1 MRRLLDKCK
10 GIRVELEESNLTAFK
25 ENCDEVMGEIM
36 AEIEASIDS
45 GKIKSIEELSREFA
59 IIEKNFTDNFPNVPQ
74 KNEIWLTY
82 VTKWQGFAAE
92 QLTNRSFKKSRDEV
106 KTIRDQLAESI
117 SKQVK
122 INKEK
127 AEFEQ
132 SNTKRIY
139 ELEDSLNSLK
149 KKIMD
154 AERTHSTQENLIES

>member
-1 MRRLLDKCK
+1 
-10 GIRVELEESNLTAFK
+10 
-25 ENCDEVMGEIM
+25 MGEIM

-45 GKIKSIEELSREFA
+45 GKIKSIEELSREFG

-132 SNTKRIY
+132 SNTKRI
-139 ELEDSLNSLK
+139 
-149 KKIMD
+149 
-154 AERTHSTQENLIES
+154 